1 MNFGVSEELDGLKTI
16 FENMES
22 LLDSYAKEVMGQLP
36 ENTKVKSL
44 ALTFLPQLG
53 IRLIIQDIILL
64 FRKRKRKV
72 SRMKVKEV

>member
-1 MNFGVSEELDGLKTI
+1 VNFGVSEELDGLKTI